1 MADILHTRKI
11 IYPLGAGVVSAI
23 GFLTAPLSLDY
34 IRSSPGPLDGLE
46 WDDVNR
52 IFSEMEVQGREA
64 LSRSIPPA
72 QVSFRRYGEMHY
84 RRQGYEIRVPIPLG
98 ELGPESV
105 TEIKANFEGVYR
117 EQYGHIMPDTP
128 IDVVSWRVIAQGP
141 KPDLI
146 LPSARPRSG
155 GAREAKKGSRYI
167 YLPLT
172 KDFGQVPVYD
182 RYALGA
188 GQSLNGPAVIEER
201 ESTVVINGP
210 AKIEVDKAN
219 NLMVEL
225 ESGAGE

>member
-1 MADILHTRKI
+1 
-11 IYPLGAGVVSAI
+11 
-23 GFLTAPLSLDY
+23 
-34 IRSSPGPLDGLE
+34 
-46 WDDVNR
+46 
-52 IFSEMEVQGREA
+52 MEVQGREA

-98 ELGPESV
+98 ELGPDSV

-128 IDVVSWRVIAQGP
+128 IDAVSWRVIAQGP

-155 GAREAKKGSRYI
+155 GAGEAKKGSRYI

-210 AKIEVDKAN
+210 AKIGVDQAN

-225 ESGAGE
+225 GSGTGE